1 MDNKMILVVSSLS
14 LAGVLAVSPGCAS
27 SGDGG
32 GGGST
37 GNNSASSAG
46 SGGGGSGGGGSGGG
60 GSSSSS
66 SITTGGDSVTF
77 EKGKA
82 VGLFNGYGWVALGA
96 LDTVSDPTCKL
107 DDGTTKAITKAE
119 ACSKQTK
126 WKDDG
131 NGKLCI
137 SGKIPM
143 LGSPPDYT
151 GNWGVQIGVNAQE
164 SSDAVGSALSDFKTV
179 SFTFSGTPATGIRGL
194 FHRKGDD
201 PDKTTP
207 FCMDGIKSGTA
218 YDLVKFNR
226 DCWGPSA
233 STAYLTK
240 EDLANLD
247 IVGIQ
252 VPSSTS
258 AEITVSDL
266 CLEKI
271 QFGK

>member
-14 LAGVLAVSPGCAS
+14 LAGALAVSHGCAS
-27 SGDGG
+27 SSDGS
-32 GGGST
+32 GGGSS
-37 GNNSASSAG
+37 GNNSSASAG
-46 SGGGGSGGGGSGGG
+46 SGGGGSGGA
-60 GSSSSS
+60 SSSSS
-66 SITTGGDSVTF
+66 AITAGGDSITF
-77 EKGKA
+77 EGGKA
-82 VGLFNGYGWVALGA
+82 VGLFSGYGWVALGA

-107 DDGTTKAITKAE
+107 EDGTTKAITKAE
-119 ACSKQTK
+119 ACTKQTN
-126 WKDDG
+126 WKGEG

-143 LGSPPDYT
+143 LGNPPDYT

-164 SSDAVGSALSDFKTV
+164 SSDAVGSGMSGFKTV
-179 SFTFSGTPATGIRGL
+179 SFTFSGTPTTGVRGL

-207 FCMDGIKSGTA
+207 FCMDGIKSDTA

-233 STAYLTK
+233 STAYLTQ
-240 EDLANLD
+240 EDLAQID

-252 VPSSTS
+252 VSSSTS